1 MKVLKHSSNITLLN
15 NVSCGLETTGDLC
28 LILGGGRGGYI
39 RWGWRGSKEAG
50 CVWDGADI

>member
-28 LILGGGRGGYI
+28 LILGGGVGATSGGVE
-39 RWGWRGSKEAG
+39 GQ
-50 CVWDGADI
+50 